1 MFQHRASDFSPS
13 AAAIQKHL
21 GAVVKELEKI
31 GRIGGRQTTEAVA
44 TASDQISDAIST
56 ILGEMMDRFRKGRQV
71 AGDQAGRL
79 GNQALD
85 LGTKY
90 GSNALQRVASE
101 AEHRPLITVGVA
113 LGRYFDRCGN
123 PGERQQSALIVA
135 ALRCRVATFC
145 GRAQYLSVATASIS
159 RPIISERH
167 GDVVRHGKMSRGMST
182 FPQKAA
188 IASAIRIDV
197 GASGT
202 ALGNAVRVADA
213 SVPTAIQYREQL

>member
-13 AAAIQKHL
+13 VAAIQKHL

-31 GRIGGRQTTEAVA
+31 GRMGGRQTTEAVA

-56 ILGEMMDRFRKGRQV
+56 ILGEMVDRFRKGRQA

-79 GNQALD
+79 GNQEALD

-113 LGRYFDRCGN
+113 LGIGI
-123 PGERQQSALIVA
+123 LI
-135 ALRCRVATFC
+135 
-145 GRAQYLSVATASIS
+145 G
-159 RPIISERH
+159 
-167 GDVVRHGKMSRGMST
+167 
-182 FPQKAA
+182 AA
-188 IASAIRIDV
+188 ILGSASSR
-197 GASGT
+197 
-202 ALGNAVRVADA
+202 R
-213 SVPTAIQYREQL
+213 